1 MKILQPR
8 AIDGIKYPSYNNRG
22 YLSPLFW
29 RGGDKMKNVKR
40 RFPSFAFYD
49 RAGIEA
55 DLEKQAEKG
64 WLLEKIGW

>member
-1 MKILQPR
+1 
-8 AIDGIKYPSYNNRG
+8 
-22 YLSPLFW
+22 
-29 RGGDKMKNVKR
+29 MKNVKR